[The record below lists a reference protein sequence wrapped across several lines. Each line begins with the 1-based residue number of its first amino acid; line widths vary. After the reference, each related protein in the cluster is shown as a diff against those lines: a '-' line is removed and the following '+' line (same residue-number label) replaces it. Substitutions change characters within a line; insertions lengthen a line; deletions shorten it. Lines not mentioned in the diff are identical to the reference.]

1 MEKVIILREYKNI
14 VLTGFMGSGKS
25 FLGNYIAKKLNKDII
40 DTDEAIKRY
49 SNMSIME
56 IFDLKGERYFR
67 DLEFE
72 ICEKICNLNNYVIAT
87 GGGTLLYKRN
97 LELFFNKNMIVFVD
111 TPFEECYKRIKN
123 TNRPLLKSLSEVD
136 IKRLYL
142 DRKQKYMAISDISI
156 DGSLFI

>member
-1 MEKVIILREYKNI
+1 
-14 VLTGFMGSGKS
+14 MGSGKS